1 MYVGRYPGSQVGRYI
16 IVYPEVRP
24 RLIRR
29 ILRYDKRTAG
39 VRSFPLSLGPVS
51 ILELFVNS
59 WHLGTALR

>member
-1 MYVGRYPGSQVGRYI
+1 MYVGKVPSQVGSYI

-29 ILRYDKRTAG
+29 ILRYDKGTAG